1 MSKIISFND
10 FSKNKA
16 KSADTDGRL
25 DAIKGSLN
33 RINTL
38 MNDLKQLAN
47 SNKQFEEIAAKNKEN
62 QERLEKET
70 NYKNFLKENEWSFD
84 KIIKEDWKIILY
96 KKVAEFIY

>member
-1 MSKIISFND
+1 MEVFMSNIISFND

-16 KSADTDGRL
+16 KSSDTDGRL

-62 QERLEKET
+62 QERLEKERKIA
-70 NYKNFLKENEWSFD
+70 NNKLKHD
-84 KIIKEDWKIILY
+84 LKLDWKS
-96 KKVAEFIY
+96 KK

>member
-1 MSKIISFND
+1 MSNIISFND

-16 KSADTDGRL
+16 KSSDTDGRL

-62 QERLEKET
+62 QERLEKERKIA
-70 NYKNFLKENEWSFD
+70 NNKLKHD
-84 KIIKEDWKIILY
+84 LKLDWKS
-96 KKVAEFIY
+96 KK

>member
-1 MSKIISFND
+1 MEVFMSKIISFND

-33 RINTL
+33 RINAL

-47 SNKQFEEIAAKNKEN
+47 TNKQFEEIAAKNKEN
-62 QERLEKET
+62 QERLEKERKT
-70 NYKNFLKENEWSFD
+70 ANNKLKHSL
-84 KIIKEDWKIILY
+84 KLDWQS
-96 KKVAEFIY
+96 KK